1 MENMPKEYFLII
13 LIRQETQKGPYIGK
27 FSTNI
32 EIDCDLK
39 SLLKLG
45 SSEQRTISRYCT
57 VKADAMEHVPMSCM
71 ACVRT
76 IGFSPM
82 MG

>member
-13 LIRQETQKGPYIGK
+13 LIRQETQKRPYIGK

-39 SLLKLG
+39 SPLKIG
-45 SSEQRTISRYCT
+45 SSEQRTISRYST
-57 VKADAMEHVPMSCM
+57 VPLKPMQWNTFQCHAWHVCE
-71 ACVRT
+71 R
-76 IGFSPM
+76 
-82 MG
+82 